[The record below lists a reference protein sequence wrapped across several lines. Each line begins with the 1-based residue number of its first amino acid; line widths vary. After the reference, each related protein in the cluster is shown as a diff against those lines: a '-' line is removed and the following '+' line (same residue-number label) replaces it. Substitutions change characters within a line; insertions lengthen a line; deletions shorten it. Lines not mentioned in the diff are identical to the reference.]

1 MNYLA
6 HAVIGGGASRPD
18 VLVGNFIGDAVKGSA
33 WRAYLAGV
41 QEGILLHRAIDAE
54 ADAHPAAVESRA
66 LLRPRFGKM
75 AGVALDLLHDH
86 FLAQTFHAHE
96 VHPGGLAAFAREVE
110 GVLSAR
116 AAEMPERSQRFLQGL
131 ALGKPSDGKTHL
143 TINWVERSFAPT
155 YMRGGIL
162 LPILACAEEYARLSG
177 CRRVLIKNPDEP
189 SKYARYGYETYRLRR
204 VSAAYLCKEL

>member
-6 HAVIGGGASRPD
+6 HVVIGGGAARPD

-33 WRAYLAGV
+33 WRAYPAGV

-96 VHPGGLAAFAREVE
+96 VHPGGLTAFAREVE

-131 ALGKPSDGKTHL
+131 VRYRWLEGYGDREAMRTICAAMDARIPWETRLVELMEVDVALERELEAGFRELFRDVRAALGGGG
-143 TINWVERSFAPT
+143 VRG
-155 YMRGGIL
+155 MR
-162 LPILACAEEYARLSG
+162 
-177 CRRVLIKNPDEP
+177 
-189 SKYARYGYETYRLRR
+189 
-204 VSAAYLCKEL
+204 